1 MRIASGDTSRE
12 VAFVAVDATDFATR
26 ETGLSSFTVYRMR
39 DGGTPAAM
47 TTPTITE
54 ASSANMPGVYTL
66 LVDEDTTIGAG
77 NDEEELV
84 FHITHA
90 GMAPVTL
97 TVELFRPKYTEGS
110 TLTAAA
116 INAECDTAINWRR
129 LSG

>member
-54 ASSANMPGVYTL
+54 AILCQHARGLHP
-66 LVDEDTTIGAG
+66 IGG
-77 NDEEELV
+77 
-84 FHITHA
+84 
-90 GMAPVTL
+90 
-97 TVELFRPKYTEGS
+97 
-110 TLTAAA
+110 
-116 INAECDTAINWRR
+116 RR
-129 LSG
+129 YDHWCWE